1 MLFLVLLAL
10 LTCARNVDY
19 HAPLSRRNEENEMR
33 THRSVRV
40 YRMRVLGFDPG
51 IKNLGVC
58 YINHGTVEMLDVVDV
73 TDFLCGIR
81 RLDAWF
87 HQLDDTDVIAI
98 EAQPGT
104 NRQVTKVM
112 HFVELYARI
121 HTRARIVFIA
131 PRTRLAFVKQTVS
144 ESGPT
149 LSQTYKERKL
159 ASIRVARDLI
169 TRHSPGMLETF
180 DGFVKKDDAAEAF
193 LCAWLAHK
201 KYNVAP

>member
-1 MLFLVLLAL
+1 
-10 LTCARNVDY
+10 
-19 HAPLSRRNEENEMR
+19 
-33 THRSVRV
+33 
-40 YRMRVLGFDPG
+40 MRVLGFDPG

-58 YINHGTVEMLDVVDV
+58 YLNHGTVEMLDVVDV
-73 TDFLCGIR
+73 TDFLCGIS

-87 HQLDDTDVIAI
+87 HHLDDTDVIAI

-149 LSQTYKERKL
+149 LSQTYNQTYKERKL
-159 ASIRVARDLI
+159 ASIRVARDQV
-169 TRHSPGMLETF
+169 TRDIRRVCSRRSTDL
-180 DGFVKKDDAAEAF
+180 
-193 LCAWLAHK
+193 
-201 KYNVAP
+201 